1 MDGVRLFFQNPDVKL
16 VSELLV
22 VMTTWC
28 GNIVNIKKEEEVFN
42 ENLDLIYDDY
52 LKEDDVVKKVEFIN
66 KLPSIE

>member
-1 MDGVRLFFQNPDVKL
+1 
-16 VSELLV
+16 
-22 VMTTWC
+22 MTTWC